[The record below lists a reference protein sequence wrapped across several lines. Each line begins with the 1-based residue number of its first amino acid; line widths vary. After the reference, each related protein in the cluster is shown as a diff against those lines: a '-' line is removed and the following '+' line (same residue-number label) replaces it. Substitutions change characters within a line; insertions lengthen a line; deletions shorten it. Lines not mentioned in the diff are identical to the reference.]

1 MALRAYW
8 KGYLK
13 LSLVSCAVAMFSAT
27 STTERIRFNM
37 LNRGTGHRLKQQY
50 IDSVTEDVV
59 PTEDRVRG
67 YAVEKDDYVTVE
79 DDEFSAI
86 QLESN
91 HTITINKFVA
101 RTEVDSLYLDSPYF
115 LAPSDRVGLEAYAV
129 IREAMTASGTV
140 GLARVVLHR
149 RERVVMLEPRGK
161 GLVATGLRYAN
172 EVRSEESAFEDIADV
187 DVDAETLKLASHII
201 DTKRGTFD
209 PSEFEDRYETALVE
223 LVRSKQAGRAPNL
236 PQETA
241 RPSNVVNLMDALKRS
256 LAAEGQPAPKPSKKK
271 PANDDP
277 PAERPKAPAAKAAK
291 ATSKAAKPAP
301 KAAKPKRKAS

>member
-1 MALRAYW
+1 
-8 KGYLK
+8 
-13 LSLVSCAVAMFSAT
+13 VSCAVAMFSAT

-59 PTEDRVRG
+59 SNEDRVRG
-67 YAVEKDDYVTVE
+67 YAVEKDEYVIVE
-79 DDEFSAI
+79 DDELSAI

-91 HTITINKFVA
+91 HTITIDKFVD
-101 RTEVDSLYLDSPYF
+101 RTEVDPLYLDSAYF

-129 IREAMTASGTV
+129 IRDAMAASGTV

-149 RERVVMLEPRGK
+149 RERLVMLEPRGK
-161 GLVATGLRYAN
+161 GLVAMGLRYAN
-172 EVRSEESAFEDIADV
+172 EVRSEDSAFEDIADV

-236 PQETA
+236 PRDTP

-256 LAAEGQPAPKPSKKK
+256 LAAEGKGTSKSAKTK

-277 PAERPKAPAAKAAK
+277 PPKAKAVSKAGKPAA
-291 ATSKAAKPAP
+291 S
-301 KAAKPKRKAS
+301 KAAKPKRKVG

>member
-37 LNRGTGHRLKQQY
+37 LNRSTGHRLKQQY
-50 IDSVTEDVV
+50 IDSVTEDIV

-67 YAVEKDDYVTVE
+67 YAVDKDEYVLVE
-79 DDEFSAI
+79 DDEVSAI

-91 HTITINKFVA
+91 HTITIDKFVD
-101 RTEVDSLYLDSPYF
+101 RIEVDPLYLDSAYF

-129 IREAMTASGTV
+129 IRDAMAASGTV

-161 GLVATGLRYAN
+161 GLVAMGLRYAN
-172 EVRSEESAFEDIADV
+172 EVRSEDSAFEDIADV

-236 PQETA
+236 PRDA
-241 RPSNVVNLMDALKRS
+241 PRPSNVVNLMDALKRS
-256 LAAEGQPAPKPSKKK
+256 LAAEGSSAPKPAKAK

-277 PAERPKAPAAKAAK
+277 PPKAKPAGKAAK
-291 ATSKAAKPAP
+291 SAAP
-301 KAAKPKRKAS
+301 KAGKPKRKAS